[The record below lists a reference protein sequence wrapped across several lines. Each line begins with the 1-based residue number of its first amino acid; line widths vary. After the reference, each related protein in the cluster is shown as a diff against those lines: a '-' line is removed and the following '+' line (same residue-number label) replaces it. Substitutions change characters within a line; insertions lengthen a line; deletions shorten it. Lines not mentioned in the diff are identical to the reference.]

1 MQGGTFVGDMLLYRS
16 KVTNNLEDVN
26 NFQLEAGV

>member
-1 MQGGTFVGDMLLYRS
+1 MQGGTFVGDMLLY